1 MIHDPILSL
10 GVIFIA
16 GFFGGRFVRK
26 FKIPSITAYVALGIL
41 LSPDLFN
48 IISGELLSASE
59 VFSDIVLGMIAFILG
74 ESFYLGNIRQV
85 GRSVVNI
92 SINASLVPW
101 VLVTVGLWYFFRLPF
116 AVALVYGAI
125 ASSTDPAGTVT
136 VAQEYRSKGEFTDTL
151 LGVVAIDD
159 AWGLIIFGF
168 SLSMATSLL
177 GGVPSFIGIFT
188 DLGKAFFDIIASALV
203 GLSATLLFNRISH
216 LINSAKDR
224 LIYTFAFLFLTI
236 GIAITLHLSVLL
248 SCMVF
253 GATLANTNKM
263 SFTFFESLRE
273 VDSPFY
279 IIFFVLA
286 GVGLSFKGIGVAL
299 GISAAFI
306 LLRTFGKIFGAF
318 IGAKAAGSGGIMQR
332 YMGIALLPQ
341 AGVAIACALVAKHN
355 LNNVWGDQILNV
367 TIATTVLFELIG
379 PWITK
384 VALVKAGEIREL

>member
-1 MIHDPILSL
+1 MVHDPILSL
-10 GVIFIA
+10 GILFLA
-16 GFFGGRFVRK
+16 GFFGARVVKK

-41 LSPDLFN
+41 LSPELFN
-48 IISGELLSASE
+48 VISAELLSASE
-59 VFSDIVLGMIAFILG
+59 VFSDIVLGIIAFILG
-74 ESFYLGNIRQV
+74 ESFFLGNIKQV

-92 SINASLVPW
+92 SISASLIPW
-101 VLVTVGLWYFFRLPF
+101 ALVTGGFWLLFNQPF
-116 AVALVYGAI
+116 PIALIYGAI
-125 ASSTDPAGTVT
+125 AASTDPAGTVT

-168 SLSMATSLL
+168 SLSMAASLL
-177 GGVPSFIGIFT
+177 NGVESLVGVFSA
-188 DLGKAFFDIIASALV
+188 LGKAFLDIGGSVLI
-203 GLSATLLFNRISH
+203 GLLATFVFNKLSH
-216 LINSAKDR
+216 TINSAKDR
-224 LIYTFAFLFLTI
+224 LVYTFAFLFLVI
-236 GIAITLHLSVLL
+236 GVSITLHCSVLL

-263 SFTFFESLRE
+263 SFTFFESLRD

-286 GVGLSFKGIGVAL
+286 GVGLSIKGIGVAL
-299 GISAAFI
+299 AVSAAFI
-306 LLRTFGKIFGAF
+306 LLRTAGKVFGGV
-318 IGAKAAGSGGIMQR
+318 IGARAAGSSRVMQR
-332 YMGIALLPQ
+332 YMGFALLPQ
-341 AGVAIACALVAKHN
+341 AGVAIACALIAKHA

-384 VALVKAGEIREL
+384 VALVKAGEIRE